1 MYENMSYEIILERML
16 DRIPNTLDKR
26 ESSPIYN
33 GIAPAAMELMGIY
46 LELELIIQETFG
58 DTASRE
64 YLIRRA
70 KERGVEPY
78 PATKALLKGMF
89 TPSTINIPIGSRFSL
104 NDLNYIVQSKT
115 LDGEYNLECEETG
128 VKGNQHS
135 GDLIPVEYVEGLE
148 TAKITELLIPG
159 EDEEDTE
166 DFRKRYFNSLDSQAF
181 GGNRSDYI
189 TKVNGVPG
197 VGGTKIYRA
206 WNGGGTVKL
215 VIVNSQYKKPSTELI
230 QQVQEIMD
238 PLELQ
243 GEGFGLSPMNHITT
257 IFGVD
262 ETIINITTNI
272 TYQSDYVW
280 GDVKVNV
287 EKTIDE
293 YFLELNKTWADSEN
307 LIVRISQIETRLLN
321 IIGILDVANTKIN
334 TLAENLIL
342 DVNSIALRGDV
353 IG

>member
-89 TPSTINIPIGSRFSL
+89 TPTTINIPIGSRFSL
-104 NDLNYIVQSKT
+104 NDLNYVIQSKT

-215 VIVNSQYKKPSTELI
+215 VIINSQYKKPSTELI

-238 PLELQ
+238 PLVNQ
-243 GEGFGLSPMNHITT
+243 GEGLGLSPMNHITT

-262 ETIINITTNI
+262 ETIINITTKI

-280 GDVKVNV
+280 EDVKVNV

-321 IIGILDVANTKIN
+321 ITGILDVANTKIN